1 MRQIDFNSL
10 FFDDSIGKNVD
21 ASQVTR
27 MADYFMQLKQFDKA
41 VDLLAAID
49 RVRLDIDVRHN
60 HLMILICFLF
70 GRSMMLQN

>member
-1 MRQIDFNSL
+1 MWDISL
-10 FFDDSIGKNVD
+10 ISTYICCSIGKNVD

-49 RVRLDIDVRHN
+49 RVSLNLNFRKSD
-60 HLMILICFLF
+60 
-70 GRSMMLQN
+70 LQISP

>member
-1 MRQIDFNSL
+1 MRQFDFNSL
-10 FFDDSIGKNVD
+10 FLDDSIGKNVD

-49 RVRLDIDVRHN
+49 RVRLE
-60 HLMILICFLF
+60 ILIFDTIIL
-70 GRSMMLQN
+70 